1 VSATIARVRIVGRV
15 QGVWFRG
22 WTVQEARRLGLEGWV
37 RNRLDGSVE
46 ALFSGPRDAVETM
59 VSLCQR
65 GPSSARVLSVQC
77 LPAGA
82 DELSGDGFVS
92 LPTR

>member
-46 ALFSGPRDAVETM
+46 ALFSGPRDAVEAM

-65 GPSSARVLSVQC
+65 GPSAARVLSVQR
-77 LPAGA
+77 LPAGSE
-82 DELSGDGFVS
+82 ELTGAGFVS